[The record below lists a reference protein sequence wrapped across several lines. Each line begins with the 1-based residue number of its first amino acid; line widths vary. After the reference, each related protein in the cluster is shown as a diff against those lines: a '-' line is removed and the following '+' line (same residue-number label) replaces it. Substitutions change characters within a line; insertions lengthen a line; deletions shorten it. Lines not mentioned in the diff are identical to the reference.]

1 MSTGTV
7 LIQEAFR
14 RIGVHSIASP
24 APAES
29 QLLAMDTLNTMLQ
42 LWMSWGIDLQTIPL
56 SVIGGE
62 VAEPIDAKNAIID
75 NLAVMVSPNFDN
87 GETIVSDQLRSN
99 ANLGFNMVKTLYTKF
114 TIPNKVPSS
123 TLPTGAGNSK
133 GRLRFTYFRGRAL
146 SG

>member
-7 LIQEAFR
+7 LIQGAFR

-29 QLLAMDTLNTMLQ
+29 QLLAMDTLNGMLQ
-42 LWMSWGIDLQTIPL
+42 LWMSWGIDLQTIPIAA
-56 SVIGGE
+56 IGEE
-62 VAEPIDAKNAIID
+62 VGEPIDAKNAIID
-75 NLAVMVSPNFDN
+75 NLAVEVSPNFDN
-87 GETIVSDQLRSN
+87 GETIVSDQLLRN
-99 ANLGFNMVKTLYTKF
+99 ANRGFNMVKTLYTKF

-123 TLPTGAGNSK
+123 TLPMGAGNSK
-133 GRLRFTYFRGRAL
+133 GVNRFVFFRGRAL